1 MVGGRRFF
9 AVQGLLAAALVGAG
23 VSVAGCEDGSGGS
36 LVIVNGQSGTPNNNN
51 NNNNNNPPPSGFT
64 VVVADPAGGT
74 ILESSDGTTR
84 KIAGAFTDDVTLDS
98 QYLWIL
104 DAPTF
109 IGTNDASDNATI
121 TIEAG
126 TEIQGRG
133 GTPPS
138 MLVIRR
144 GSKIE
149 AVGTAADPIVFTSNQ
164 AIGSRAP
171 GDWGGL
177 IINGRAPINNAGTG
191 GTLPLG
197 EGNSGQYG
205 GVPGDPNDDS
215 GTLRYVRVEFAGR
228 IFTSDDELNGIAFQ
242 GVGRG
247 TEVDFVQVHRN
258 ADDGVEFFGG
268 TVDVKHLLITGALD
282 DSIDWTFG
290 WTGRVQFAVVQQW
303 DGGADCGIE
312 ADNSEADNNATPRA
326 APVFSNLTLIGPA
339 TATPTSSGL
348 KLRRGTGANVFNSI
362 VMESNGA
369 GLDIDDAATWD
380 NAYSDEPTYSVL
392 SGALTVENTIFFQ
405 NGSGGTTHFTSD
417 GADPI
422 SESAFND
429 DQTPAN
435 QVSVDPELGAAT
447 DQDTPNFRP
456 SSTGPAGAPAAW
468 EDPQDAF
475 FDVVDFIGGVSSV
488 LADDWTTGWTTSA
501 ED

>member
-1 MVGGRRFF
+1 MIRGRRLF
-9 AVQGLLAAALVGAG
+9 AVQGLLAAALLGAG
-23 VSVAGCEDGSGGS
+23 VSLAGCEDGSGGS
-36 LVIVNGQSGTPNNNN
+36 LVIVNGSGGTTPT
-51 NNNNNNPPPSGFT
+51 NNPPTNNPPATGFT

-74 ILESSDGTTR
+74 ILESSDGSTR
-84 KIAGAFTDDVTLDS
+84 KIAGAFTDDVTLAA
-98 QYLWIL
+98 QYSWIL

-126 TEIQGRG
+126 TVIQGRG
-133 GTPPS
+133 GTPPA

-164 AIGSRAP
+164 PVGSRAP

-177 IINGRAPINNAGTG
+177 IINGRAPVNNAGAG

-215 GTLRYVRVEFAGR
+215 GTLRYVRIEFAGR

-268 TVDVKHLLITGALD
+268 TVDVRHLLITGALD

-290 WTGRVQFAVVQQW
+290 WTGRVQFAVAQQW

-312 ADNSEADNNATPRA
+312 ADNSEADNDALPRS
-326 APVFSNLTLIGPA
+326 APRISNLTLIGPA
-339 TATPTSSGL
+339 TPTPTSSGA
-348 KLRRGTGANVFNSI
+348 KLRRGTGANILNSI
-362 VMESNGA
+362 VMEANGA
-369 GLDIDDAATWD
+369 GLDIDDTATWN
-380 NAYSDEPTYSVL
+380 NAYSDAPTYTVL
-392 SGALTVENTIFFQ
+392 SGALTVENTVFFQ
-405 NGSGGTTHFTSD
+405 NGAGGTTHFTSD
-417 GADPI
+417 AADPQT
-422 SESAFND
+422 ESAFNG
-429 DQTPAN
+429 QQSPGN

-447 DQDTPNFRP
+447 NQSAPNFRP
-456 SSTGPAGAPAAW
+456 SSTGPAGTPATW
-468 EDPQDAF
+468 VDPADAF
-475 FDVVDFIGGVSSV
+475 FTVVDFIGGVSPV
-488 LADDWTTGWTTSA
+488 QADDWTAGWTTSA